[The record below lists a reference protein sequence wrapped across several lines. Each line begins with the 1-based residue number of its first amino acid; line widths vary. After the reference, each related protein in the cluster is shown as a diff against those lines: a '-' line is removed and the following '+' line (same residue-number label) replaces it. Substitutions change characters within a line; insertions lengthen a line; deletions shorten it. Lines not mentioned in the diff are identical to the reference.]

1 MEAVPCLLVLTF
13 IAARSIFRSVKIL
26 DIERAAVV
34 LCLPFSINE
43 ARPLRFRQIQDIDTV
58 GAVNGHAAS
67 SCDKAHDLIARD
79 RIAAFGEA
87 NCHIVDT
94 AHDDAALALSNRQN
108 FLSGCRLEH
117 LLVGDLFFMLLFVR
131 LNQLVEDLALF

>member
-1 MEAVPCLLVLTF
+1 M
-13 IAARSIFRSVKIL
+13 
-26 DIERAAVV
+26 
-34 LCLPFSINE
+34 
-43 ARPLRFRQIQDIDTV
+43 
-58 GAVNGHAAS
+58 
-67 SCDKAHDLIARD
+67 
-79 RIAAFGEA
+79 
-87 NCHIVDT
+87 DT